1 MSIPFDQLL
10 QAYQDTIAH
19 KRLVAELMLECCSII
34 AQRGLEHDDSKLET
48 EEFPYFAELTPKLKS
63 STYNSDQY
71 KGFKEQLKPALDHH
85 YANNRHHPE
94 HFKNGVRD
102 MTLFDLIELMVDI
115 FASSKR
121 QANGN
126 LRKSL
131 EDYQQSYQITEDLK
145 MIMENTM
152 ELFDK

>member
-1 MSIPFDQLL
+1 MSVPYDQLL
-10 QAYQDTIAH
+10 IAYKDTIAH
-19 KRLVAELMLECCSII
+19 KRLVSELMLECSKMI
-34 AQRGLEHDDSKLET
+34 AIRGLEHDDSKLDT
-48 EEFPYFAELTPKLKS
+48 DEFPYFAELTPKLKS
-63 STYNSDQY
+63 STFGSDEY

-94 HFKNGVRD
+94 HFKNGVKD
-102 MTLFDLIELMVDI
+102 MNLFDLMELMVDI

-131 EDYQQSYQITEDLK
+131 EQYQQTYQISEDLK
-145 MIMENTM
+145 LIMENTM
-152 ELFDK
+152 EVFDN